1 MGEERR
7 VLVTQRSIERSK
19 ILEQYVHGTLSRRLA
34 AEGLKLTERQV
45 TRLAQRYAKEGVIGI
60 EHGLSGRISKRKTSV
75 ELLRRVAFLFTEKY
89 VNFNYKHFSEMLR
102 ANEGIALSYA
112 TVKRIC
118 SGLGK
123 PKRPRRKRKVRRHRS
138 RHERV
143 GFMLQMDGSDHRW
156 VQGGVEWTLIAAIDD
171 ATSDVP
177 YGAFFPTESMEGYL
191 RVLAEIF
198 RKNGV
203 PAILYVDRASWLS
216 GTGEEGQFK
225 RMCDELG
232 ITLIHANSPQAK
244 GRIERLWNTLQDRLV
259 AEFALHQIKTMDEAT
274 AYLNDVFL
282 PETWQRRF
290 TVPPAAPESAYRPA
304 PTPQGVQEVFALKYS
319 RKVKNDHTFAWNN
332 RLYRIT
338 SKLRFSLAK
347 QLIEIRVA
355 ASGLFRVVHS
365 GRVLEYSAVVTHIP
379 NTPNHY
385 PAEARNMPPN
395 IVFRPQL
402 RKTTTGHSY

>member
-7 VLVTQRSIERSK
+7 VLVTQRSIDRSK
-19 ILEQYVHGTLSRRLA
+19 FLEQYVHGTLSRRLA
-34 AEGLKLTERQV
+34 AEGLGVSERQL
-45 TRLAQRYAKEGVIGI
+45 TRLAKRYALEGVVGI
-60 EHGLSGRISKRKTSV
+60 EHGLAGRASNHKTSA
-75 ELLRRVAFLFTEKY
+75 ELLRHVAFLFMNKY
-89 VNFNYKHFSEMLR
+89 VNFNYKHFAEMLDLH
-102 ANEGIALSYA
+102 EGIRLSYS

-123 PKRPRRKRKVRRHRS
+123 PKRPRRKRKVRRLRN

-143 GFMLQMDGSDHRW
+143 GFMLQMDGSDHKW

-198 RKNGV
+198 RKHGV
-203 PAILYVDRASWLS
+203 PAILYVDRAGWLS
-216 GTGEEGQFK
+216 GTGEDGQFK

-232 ITLIHANSPQAK
+232 ITLIYAFSPQAK
-244 GRIERLWNTLQDRLV
+244 GRVERLWNTLQDRLV
-259 AEFALHQIKTMDEAT
+259 AEFALNQIKTMEEAT
-274 AYLNDVFL
+274 AYFNDVFL
-282 PETWQRRF
+282 PQTWQRRF
-290 TVPPAAPESAYRPA
+290 TVPPASPESAYRPA
-304 PTPQGVQEVFALKYS
+304 PTPEGVQEVFALKYS

-347 QLIEIRVA
+347 QMIEIRVA
-355 ASGLFRVVHS
+355 SSGQFRVVHS

-385 PAEARNMPPN
+385 PAEARNRTPN
-395 IVFRPQL
+395 TVFRPQL
-402 RKTTTGHSY
+402 RKNTTGHFY